1 MGLYSITVA
10 ADLTSGLNSE
20 EPPKRAAMVT
30 RSILRQS
37 FSCHRLSKNVTF
49 YMAEQ
54 VTPSPRNHTW
64 EDQKPLTLML
74 PWLGARPQA
83 VAKYCE
89 IYLRTGFD
97 VLVVESEVQ
106 EFLWPRWSLQH
117 GKKLLELLHSE
128 RFASRPLLVHAF
140 SIGGYTFS
148 QLLVHVSEDPQKYE
162 TLTGRIKGQIYDSLV
177 AGSVEVMAAGVAKIA
192 FPRWETPVK
201 HMSLLYFNTFKR
213 QTTNY
218 YNRSIQVFWNSPVT
232 APALFFYCDND
243 PLSDPQALEEVIEF
257 WRGRAVPLTVKKWE
271 RSKHA
276 GHLKAHP
283 QEYVDTL
290 ESFLRSIPLVPLK
303 SKM

>member
-1 MGLYSITVA
+1 MTRRENCPLEPVPPGPPA
-10 ADLTSGLNSE
+10 AASEMLT
-20 EPPKRAAMVT
+20 K
-30 RSILRQS
+30 SILRRS
-37 FSCHRLSKNVTF
+37 FSCLRLSKHITL
-49 YMAEQ
+49 YMNEHVAPA
-54 VTPSPRNHTW
+54 PSDHTY

-83 VAKYCE
+83 VAKYCD

-117 GKKLLELLHSE
+117 GKKLVELLHSD

-140 SIGGYTFS
+140 SIGGYTFA
-148 QLLVHVSEDPQKYE
+148 QVMVLVSEDPQKYK

-177 AGSVEVMAAGVAKIA
+177 VGSVELMASGVAKIA
-192 FPRWETPVK
+192 FPRWETAVK
-201 HMSLLYFNTFKR
+201 QMSLLYFNTFKR
-213 QTTNY
+213 QTTDY
-218 YNRSIQVFWNSPVT
+218 YNKSIQVFWNSPFT

-243 PLSDPQALEEVIEF
+243 PLSDPRALEEVIDF
-257 WRGRAVPLTVKKWE
+257 WRGRAVTLTAKKWE
-271 RSKHA
+271 CSKHA

-290 ESFLRSIPLVPLK
+290 ESFVHSLSLVPLK
-303 SKM
+303 AKM